1 MECVKA
7 CEYLAHYG
15 RYPRRYVREIYN
27 NLSIVSGTRAANSLI
42 NSCSLCGLCGEICPE
57 QLDMGPVNQA
67 ARRLMVEQNRM
78 PPSAHDFALRDMAFS
93 NSAHFALARNRP
105 GRRTSDY
112 VLFPGCQLSASSPE
126 HVERVYAYLTDRMGD
141 RSVGLMLGCCGAPA
155 NWAGR
160 AALFDSTLAVWREH
174 LQAMGNPTVV
184 LPCSSCHQVFKN
196 HLPEVEIISLW
207 EIFDQ
212 YGPPAGAAHPSRT
225 FSVHDPCTTRYE
237 IHIQDSVRNIVERL
251 GYQIEELTLSR
262 ERTECCS
269 YGGLMWLAN
278 GSLAR
283 KVVRRRIAES
293 DADYVTY
300 CIMCRD
306 FFARQGKRTLHIL
319 DLIYDEDID
328 ERATRG
334 SPGYS
339 QRHENRVRL
348 KRRLLKTIWGEEMD
362 GSQPHETIRL
372 NIAEDVQARLDERL
386 ILVEDI
392 QRVIEYAERTRRR
405 LFNPQTGRS
414 LAYFKPTSVTYW
426 VEYQPEGDGFT
437 IFNAYSHRMEVPGS
451 GPA

>member
-1 MECVKA
+1 
-7 CEYLAHYG
+7 
-15 RYPRRYVREIYN
+15 
-27 NLSIVSGTRAANSLI
+27 
-42 NSCSLCGLCGEICPE
+42 
-57 QLDMGPVNQA
+57 
-67 ARRLMVEQNRM
+67 
-78 PPSAHDFALRDMAFS
+78 
-93 NSAHFALARNRP
+93 
-105 GRRTSDY
+105 
-112 VLFPGCQLSASSPE
+112 
-126 HVERVYAYLTDRMGD
+126 
-141 RSVGLMLGCCGAPA
+141 
-155 NWAGR
+155 
-160 AALFDSTLAVWREH
+160 
-174 LQAMGNPTVV
+174 
-184 LPCSSCHQVFKN
+184 
-196 HLPEVEIISLW
+196 
-207 EIFDQ
+207 
-212 YGPPAGAAHPSRT
+212 
-225 FSVHDPCTTRYE
+225 
-237 IHIQDSVRNIVERL
+237 
-251 GYQIEELTLSR
+251 
-262 ERTECCS
+262 
-269 YGGLMWLAN
+269 
-278 GSLAR
+278 
-283 KVVRRRIAES
+283 
-293 DADYVTY
+293 
-300 CIMCRD
+300 MCRD

-451 GPA
+451 GQA